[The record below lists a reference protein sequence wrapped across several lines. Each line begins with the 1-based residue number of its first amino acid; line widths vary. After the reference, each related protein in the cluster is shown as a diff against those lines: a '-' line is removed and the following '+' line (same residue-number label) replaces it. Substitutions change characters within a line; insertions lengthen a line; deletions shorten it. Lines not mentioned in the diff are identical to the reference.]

1 MIRRALSRL
10 VGWLTEGIGET
21 DAMGVPIVNPLPEMS
36 KVATRRLFEMRV
48 DS

>member
-21 DAMGVPIVNPLPEMS
+21 DAMGVPFVAPLPPVS
-36 KVATRRLFEMRV
+36 KSVYRRLAEMERK
-48 DS
+48 S